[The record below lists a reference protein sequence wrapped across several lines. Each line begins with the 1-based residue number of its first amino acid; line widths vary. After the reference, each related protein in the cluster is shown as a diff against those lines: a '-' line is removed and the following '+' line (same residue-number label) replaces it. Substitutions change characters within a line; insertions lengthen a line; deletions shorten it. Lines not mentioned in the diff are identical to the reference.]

1 MHISPSSSYSKISL
15 HFNTIPIQFF
25 CTTIALN
32 CLYFSA
38 FMSCPSE
45 NQNPWKILK
54 NCFPYAGEW
63 SREKG
68 RWRWL
73 ARALEISGKLVWFKR
88 APAQYWRRIGRKN
101 RGCHKSANGN
111 IRPRDSVRERSI
123 TNACYK
129 YCVQSGRE
137 SEKGVCY
144 DQKFSGPR
152 RKEERKKGNSA
163 TPVNLSVAYLLGN
176 LSIELSSGRNCSSI
190 NFQKDEI
197 NFYYFRRCWAV
208 HFVTNLRL
216 RISIHRYR
224 WNVWYRII
232 HKFISLNFWD

>member
-1 MHISPSSSYSKISL
+1 MEHYIIIYYLSSRIISQIYESHVINLKDRTIIRRKLRTKMHISPSSYYSKISL

-63 SREKG
+63 PREKG

-176 LSIELSSGRNCSSI
+176 LSIGVI
-190 NFQKDEI
+190 
-197 NFYYFRRCWAV
+197 
-208 HFVTNLRL
+208 
-216 RISIHRYR
+216 
-224 WNVWYRII
+224 
-232 HKFISLNFWD
+232 FWKKLFLD

>member
-1 MHISPSSSYSKISL
+1 MHISPSSYYSKISL

-63 SREKG
+63 PREKG

-176 LSIELSSGRNCSSI
+176 LSIGVI
-190 NFQKDEI
+190 
-197 NFYYFRRCWAV
+197 
-208 HFVTNLRL
+208 
-216 RISIHRYR
+216 
-224 WNVWYRII
+224 
-232 HKFISLNFWD
+232 FWKKLFLD

>member
-1 MHISPSSSYSKISL
+1 MEHYIIIYYLSSRIISQIYESHVINLKDRTIIRKKLRTKMHISPSSYYSKISL

-63 SREKG
+63 PREKG

-176 LSIELSSGRNCSSI
+176 LSIGVI
-190 NFQKDEI
+190 
-197 NFYYFRRCWAV
+197 
-208 HFVTNLRL
+208 
-216 RISIHRYR
+216 
-224 WNVWYRII
+224 
-232 HKFISLNFWD
+232 FWKLFLD

>member
-1 MHISPSSSYSKISL
+1 MEHYIIIYYLSSRIISQIYESHVINLKDRTIIRKKLRTKMHISPSSYYSKISL

-63 SREKG
+63 PREKG

-176 LSIELSSGRNCSSI
+176 LSIGVI
-190 NFQKDEI
+190 
-197 NFYYFRRCWAV
+197 
-208 HFVTNLRL
+208 
-216 RISIHRYR
+216 
-224 WNVWYRII
+224 
-232 HKFISLNFWD
+232 FWKKLFLD

>member
-1 MHISPSSSYSKISL
+1 MEHYIIIYYLSSRIISQIYESHVINLKDRTIIRRKLRTKMHISPSYYYSKISL

-63 SREKG
+63 PREKG

-176 LSIELSSGRNCSSI
+176 LSIGVI
-190 NFQKDEI
+190 
-197 NFYYFRRCWAV
+197 
-208 HFVTNLRL
+208 
-216 RISIHRYR
+216 
-224 WNVWYRII
+224 
-232 HKFISLNFWD
+232 FWKKLFLD